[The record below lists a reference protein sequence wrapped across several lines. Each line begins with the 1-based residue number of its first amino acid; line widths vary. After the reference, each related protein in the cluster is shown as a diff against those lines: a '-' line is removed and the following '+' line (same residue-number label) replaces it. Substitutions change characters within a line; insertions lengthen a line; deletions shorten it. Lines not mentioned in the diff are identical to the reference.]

1 VTGNLFNVLF
11 VCAGNS
17 ARSIMAEAIL
27 NHVSSG
33 RLRASSAGFAGTGQI
48 HPLAVEQL
56 KRSRLDVSGL
66 RSKNWSVFAE
76 PGADPLDLVITFDPI
91 AEQPVPVWPGQP
103 LVVFWRI
110 DDPALVAGDGEEA
123 KRAFALCFQLLNRRI
138 SLFASLPLERLDRV
152 ELKHRLEE
160 IGNRSSSAES

>member
-1 VTGNLFNVLF
+1 VTGKLFNVLF

-33 RLRASSAGFAGTGQI
+33 RFRAGSAGFAGTGQI
-48 HPLAVEQL
+48 HPLAIEQL

-66 RSKNWSVFAE
+66 GSKSWGDFAV

-91 AEQPVPVWPGQP
+91 EKERLPEWPGQP

-110 DDPALVAGDGEEA
+110 DDPVLVEGGGEEA

-138 SLFASLPLERLDRV
+138 SLFASLPLDRLDRV
-152 ELKHRLEE
+152 ELKRRLED
-160 IGNRSSSAES
+160 IGSRSPAA